1 MSVWSTI
8 KSKISEV
15 INRMIGSKTIE
26 QALNVQT
33 NISTE
38 MEKAIEIIVLTA
50 WNQLEKI
57 ELLEMFTTWHGIKYK
72 PQKDTGFY
80 MCALSLAM
88 VYSGEY

>member
-38 MEKAIEIIVLTA
+38 MEKKRVRNIGWL
-50 WNQLEKI
+50 
-57 ELLEMFTTWHGIKYK
+57 
-72 PQKDTGFY
+72 
-80 MCALSLAM
+80 
-88 VYSGEY
+88 